1 MQRIKAFYRQNPLGL
16 RLLTSILIYSSL
28 ITLFATGVQLWSDY
42 RYERSA
48 IDERLRQ
55 IENSS
60 IRSLSNSLWEINPA
74 QVQVQLEG
82 LLQLPDV
89 RYLEISSPYGELF
102 FAGKK
107 PKSSQLLKR
116 YYTLEHDD
124 YSGKTIIV
132 GKLTLIVS
140 LDEVY
145 RRLANKILLILASQG
160 VKTFLVS
167 VFILIIFHQF
177 ITRHLSAMAR
187 YARRLKLDK
196 LDKPLILNRQYEKD
210 DELNDVVIAIN
221 AMRRSMM
228 KDMQKRQ
235 QAEQDLADANQ
246 QLEALNTE
254 LEQRVIERTTQLNER
269 SAELESRN
277 KELQDTLIALQ
288 STQKQL
294 VESEKMAALGELVAG
309 VAHEINTPIGIGF
322 TAATYLSDQVRKIQP
337 QGLSSEEA
345 RLLNLTLEGSELICK
360 NLERAAQLIRA
371 FKQVSVDQSSEQS
384 RRFDLISYLNEIL
397 LSLQP
402 RLKTSRPSIDIQGPS
417 QLIID
422 SYPGSYYQI
431 FSNLII
437 NSIIHGFEH
446 QTGGEIIIKIS
457 LLQTTANTTTTV
469 QEQEKASHIQIDY
482 FDNGKG
488 ITEDWH
494 SKLFQPFVTSKRHL
508 DCSGLGM
515 HITYNI
521 VSQLLQGQIQSLAIQ
536 KESNLSGAH
545 FRITL
550 PVSLLPI

>member
-1 MQRIKAFYRQNPLGL
+1 
-16 RLLTSILIYSSL
+16 
-28 ITLFATGVQLWSDY
+28 
-42 RYERSA
+42 
-48 IDERLRQ
+48 
-55 IENSS
+55 
-60 IRSLSNSLWEINPA
+60 
-74 QVQVQLEG
+74 
-82 LLQLPDV
+82 
-89 RYLEISSPYGELF
+89 
-102 FAGKK
+102 
-107 PKSSQLLKR
+107 
-116 YYTLEHDD
+116 
-124 YSGKTIIV
+124 
-132 GKLTLIVS
+132 
-140 LDEVY
+140 
-145 RRLANKILLILASQG
+145 
-160 VKTFLVS
+160 
-167 VFILIIFHQF
+167 
-177 ITRHLSAMAR
+177 MAR

-457 LLQTTANTTTTV
+457 LLQTTANTTTTTTV

-545 FRITL
+545 FRITV